1 MITSMIVWCLAI
13 AVSVAILVVTAASQ
27 MFYLHMAV
35 AAAISSFIAIAAQRA
50 NQKASEAGD
59 SEASVAALNARYMA
73 IVWSWGSLA
82 LFITYISVLSWKE
95 WWQFLIAFVL
105 AAAISIF
112 FTFLL
117 RREAKQDT
125 EDPALLNLARI
136 LAIVQLAGMIA
147 IMVGLLIDG
156 KMQRFLGAKVHS
168 DWAANNIFFF
178 GALSLALISWTAIK
192 ANRRFRNDANKV

>member
-1 MITSMIVWCLAI
+1 MITSMIVLCLVI
-13 AVSVAILVVTAASQ
+13 AASVAILVVTAAAQ

-35 AAAISSFIAIAAQRA
+35 AAVIALFMALAALRA
-50 NQKASEAGD
+50 NTKATEAGD
-59 SEASVAALNARYMA
+59 SEASVAALNARYMG

-105 AAAISIF
+105 AAAISMF
-112 FTFLL
+112 FAILL
-117 RREAKQDT
+117 RREVEQDT

-136 LAIVQLAGMIA
+136 LAIVQLAGMLA

-156 KMQRFLGAKVHS
+156 KMQRFVGAKVHS
-168 DWAANNIFFF
+168 DWAANNVFFF
-178 GALSLALISWTAIK
+178 GAMALALISWMAIK
-192 ANRRFRNDANKV
+192 ANRRFQNDTNKM

>member
-1 MITSMIVWCLAI
+1 MITSMIVWCLVI
-13 AVSVAILVVTAASQ
+13 AASVAILVVTAAAQ

-35 AAAISSFIAIAAQRA
+35 AAVIALFMALAALRA
-50 NQKASEAGD
+50 NTKATEAGD
-59 SEASVAALNARYMA
+59 SEASVAALNARYMG

-105 AAAISIF
+105 AAAISMF
-112 FTFLL
+112 FAILL
-117 RREAKQDT
+117 RREAEQDT

-136 LAIVQLAGMIA
+136 LAIVQLAGMLA

-156 KMQRFLGAKVHS
+156 KMQRFVGAKVHS
-168 DWAANNIFFF
+168 DWAANNVFFF
-178 GALSLALISWTAIK
+178 GAMALALISWMAIK
-192 ANRRFRNDANKV
+192 ANRRFQNDTNKV

>member
-1 MITSMIVWCLAI
+1 MITSMIVWCLVI
-13 AVSVAILVVTAASQ
+13 AASVAILVVTAAAQ

-35 AAAISSFIAIAAQRA
+35 AAVMALFMALAALRA
-50 NQKASEAGD
+50 NTKATEAGD
-59 SEASVAALNARYMA
+59 SEASVAALNARYMG

-105 AAAISIF
+105 AAAISMF
-112 FTFLL
+112 FAILL
-117 RREAKQDT
+117 RREAEQDT

-136 LAIVQLAGMIA
+136 LAIVQLAGMLA

-156 KMQRFLGAKVHS
+156 KMQRFVGAKVHS
-168 DWAANNIFFF
+168 DWAANNVFFF
-178 GALSLALISWTAIK
+178 GAMALALISWMAIK
-192 ANRRFRNDANKV
+192 ANRRFQNDTNKM

>member
-1 MITSMIVWCLAI
+1 MITSMIVWCLVI
-13 AVSVAILVVTAASQ
+13 AASVAILVVTAAAQ

-35 AAAISSFIAIAAQRA
+35 AAVMALFMALAALRA
-50 NQKASEAGD
+50 NAKATEAGD
-59 SEASVAALNARYMA
+59 SEASVAALNARYMG

-105 AAAISIF
+105 AAAISMF
-112 FTFLL
+112 FAILL
-117 RREAKQDT
+117 RREAEQDT

-136 LAIVQLAGMIA
+136 LAIVQLAGMLA

-156 KMQRFLGAKVHS
+156 KMQRFVGAKVHS
-168 DWAANNIFFF
+168 DWAANNVFFF
-178 GALSLALISWTAIK
+178 GAMALALISWMAIK
-192 ANRRFRNDANKV
+192 ANRRFQNDTNKV

>member
-1 MITSMIVWCLAI
+1 MITSMIVWCLVI
-13 AVSVAILVVTAASQ
+13 AASVAILVVTAAAQ

-35 AAAISSFIAIAAQRA
+35 AAVMALFMALAALRA
-50 NQKASEAGD
+50 NTKATEAGD
-59 SEASVAALNARYMA
+59 SEASVAALNARYMG

-105 AAAISIF
+105 AAAISMF
-112 FTFLL
+112 FAILL
-117 RREAKQDT
+117 RREAEQDT

-136 LAIVQLAGMIA
+136 LAIVQLAGMLA

-156 KMQRFLGAKVHS
+156 KMQRFVGAKVHS
-168 DWAANNIFFF
+168 DWAANNVFFF
-178 GALSLALISWTAIK
+178 GAMALALISWMAIK
-192 ANRRFRNDANKV
+192 ANRRFQNDTNKV

>member
-1 MITSMIVWCLAI
+1 MITSMIVWCLVI
-13 AVSVAILVVTAASQ
+13 AASVAILVVTAAAQ

-35 AAAISSFIAIAAQRA
+35 AAVIALFMALAALRA
-50 NQKASEAGD
+50 NTKATEAGD
-59 SEASVAALNARYMA
+59 SEASVAALNARYMG

-105 AAAISIF
+105 AAAISMF
-112 FTFLL
+112 FAILL
-117 RREAKQDT
+117 RREAEQDT

-136 LAIVQLAGMIA
+136 LAIVQLAGMLA

-156 KMQRFLGAKVHS
+156 KMQRFAGAKVHS
-168 DWAANNIFFF
+168 DWAANNVFFF
-178 GALSLALISWTAIK
+178 GAMALALISWMAIK
-192 ANRRFRNDANKV
+192 ANRRFQNDTNKM

>member
-1 MITSMIVWCLAI
+1 MITSMIVWCLLI
-13 AVSVAILVVTAASQ
+13 AASVAILVVTAAAQ

-35 AAAISSFIAIAAQRA
+35 AAVIALFMALAALRA
-50 NQKASEAGD
+50 NTKATEAGD
-59 SEASVAALNARYMA
+59 SEASVAALNARYMG

-105 AAAISIF
+105 AAAISMF
-112 FTFLL
+112 FAILL
-117 RREAKQDT
+117 RRESEQDT

-136 LAIVQLAGMIA
+136 LAIVQLAGMLA

-156 KMQRFLGAKVHS
+156 KMQRFVGAKVHS
-168 DWAANNIFFF
+168 DWAANNVFFF
-178 GALSLALISWTAIK
+178 GAMALALISWMAIK
-192 ANRRFRNDANKV
+192 ANRRFQNDTNKV